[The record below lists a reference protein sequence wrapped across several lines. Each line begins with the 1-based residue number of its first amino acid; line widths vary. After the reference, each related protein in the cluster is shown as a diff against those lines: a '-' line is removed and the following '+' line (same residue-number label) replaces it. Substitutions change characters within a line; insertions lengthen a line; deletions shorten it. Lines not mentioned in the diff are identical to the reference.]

1 MFSKV
6 RIHRNNM
13 IYDLLLR
20 ICKII
25 IDATVI
31 NESDGSYI
39 FKDFV
44 RDEKAMARLF
54 EAFIRNFYRKELTGF
69 RVSSPRIDWDA
80 ISVENSDLN
89 FLPEMRTDIVLENST
104 RKIVIDTKYYR
115 EIMSTYFESNTFHS
129 SNLYQIY
136 SYLKN
141 LEVDKEDIR
150 NAESEGLLLYPTVQR
165 EYDQSYIIGGHKIR
179 FATVDLSK
187 EWRVI
192 DLRLKQLI
200 SK

>member
-1 MFSKV
+1 
-6 RIHRNNM
+6 
-13 IYDLLLR
+13 
-20 ICKII
+20 
-25 IDATVI
+25 
-31 NESDGSYI
+31 
-39 FKDFV
+39 
-44 RDEKAMARLF
+44 
-54 EAFIRNFYRKELTGF
+54 
-69 RVSSPRIDWDA
+69 VSSPRIDWDA